1 MVQSRNQSHKQP
13 GMLLRSLLGLATVAP
28 LVWAQATPGASG
40 GGPSRALTLPL
51 SGQTGMAGSASA
63 QQTANPGSG
72 VSTVNSSVQV
82 SGNLNGSISGG
93 DVPPGAIRLTLA
105 DAIKRGLAT
114 NLGPISSANAQAQ
127 ASANRLQ
134 GRSALLP
141 NIGLNAS
148 ETVTQVN
155 LAAYGLN
162 IQAPP
167 GSPFSIPTVVG
178 PYSYSQLQGT
188 LSQSVLDLVNL
199 RNYKAFKESERAAS
213 LSARDTRE
221 LVIFAVAGTYL
232 QTVATS
238 ARLLSQRAQVDNA
251 QAIYNQAVV
260 RKEAGTNARI
270 DVVRSL
276 VELQTQQQ
284 RLSSIQSD
292 FQKQKIALARLIGL
306 PLDRELQLQEN
317 FSSSDVVVPDAH
329 ETVGKAWNY
338 RSDLRAAEA
347 QVRAAELAVSAAH
360 AERYP
365 SVTLNGN
372 YGVIGP
378 NPAHTHGVF
387 AVTGSVSVPLW
398 EGGRIKG
405 DIQEAETALRQRRAE
420 LSDGKRR
427 VEQDV
432 RNALIELQT
441 ALGQVR
447 LAETNRNYANET
459 VTEARDR
466 FSAGVAT
473 TVEVVQAQEQ
483 VASAESDYI
492 SSLFSF
498 NLAKL
503 SLARATGEAETSLP
517 NLLQGDRP

>member
-1 MVQSRNQSHKQP
+1 MRLSP
-13 GMLLRSLLGLATVAP
+13 LLRSVLGLAALACAAWP
-28 LVWAQATPGASG
+28 QMTPGAAA
-40 GGPSRALTLPL
+40 GGPSRALSLPL
-51 SGQTGMAGSASA
+51 SGQTGQAGSVST
-63 QQTANPGSG
+63 QQTATPGNG
-72 VSTVNSSVQV
+72 VSTVTNSWQV
-82 SGNLNGSISGG
+82 SGSLSGSIAGA
-93 DVPPGAIRLTLA
+93 DVPKGTVNLTLSEA
-105 DAIKRGLAT
+105 VKRGLAT
-114 NLGPISSANAQAQ
+114 NLGPIFASNSQAQ
-127 ASANRLQ
+127 AAANRLQ

-155 LAAYGLN
+155 LAAYGLSF
-162 IQAPP
+162 QVPP
-167 GSPFSIPTVVG
+167 GFPFSIPTVVG

-188 LSQSVLDLVNL
+188 LSQSVLDLVNR
-199 RNYKAFKESERAAS
+199 RNYKALQQGEKAAA
-213 LSARDTRE
+213 LSAQDTRE

-232 QTVATS
+232 QTLASS
-238 ARLLSQRAQVDNA
+238 ARLLSQQAQVQNA
-251 QAIYNQAVV
+251 QAVYNQAVV
-260 RKEAGTNARI
+260 RKQAGTNARI

-284 RLSSIQSD
+284 RLSSLESD
-292 FQKQKIALARLIGL
+292 FRKQKIALARLIGL
-306 PLDRELQLQEN
+306 PLDRDLQLQEA
-317 FSSSDVVVPDAH
+317 FSGDTVAVPEAG
-329 ETVGKAWNY
+329 EVIEKAFLH
-338 RSDLRAAEA
+338 RADLRAAEA
-347 QVRAAELAVSAAH
+347 QIRAAELAVSAAH

-365 SVTLNGN
+365 SVTLNGD

-387 AVTGSVSVPLW
+387 AITGSVSVPIW

-405 DIQEAETALRQRRAE
+405 DIQEAEAVLRQRRAE
-420 LSDGKRR
+420 LSDSKRR

-441 ALGQVR
+441 AMGQVR
-447 LAETNRNYANET
+447 LASTNRDYANET
-459 VTEARDR
+459 LTEARDR

-483 VASAESDYI
+483 VAGAESDYI

-503 SLARATGEAETSLP
+503 SLARATGEAETGLP
-517 NLLQGDRP
+517 NLFKGDRP